1 VLAVGG
7 LAIALW
13 FFTANDDATTSAPA
27 ALAPGT
33 PATDPRAW
41 APELREGNLLLVVGD
56 ATQSDAA
63 RALARDVAG
72 ADWSPPLRQAGQA
85 IRVVRATPAGD
96 PVNIMAYAH
105 DRTLAADRA
114 DDPALRGFLEYWL
127 GRAGG

>member
-1 VLAVGG
+1 VGG
-7 LAIALW
+7 LAVALW

-33 PATDPRAW
+33 PATDPPAW
-41 APELREGNLLLVVGD
+41 ASELRDGNLLLMAGD
-56 ATQSDAA
+56 ATQAGAA

-85 IRVVRATPAGD
+85 IRVVRAGD
-96 PVNIMAYAH
+96 PGTVTAYAH
-105 DRTLAADRA
+105 DRTLTTARA

-127 GRAGG
+127 GRAAG

>member
-1 VLAVGG
+1 VGG

-33 PATDPRAW
+33 AATDPGAW
-41 APELREGNLLLVVGD
+41 APELREGNLLLVVSD
-56 ATQSDAA
+56 TAQSPAA

-72 ADWSPPLRQAGQA
+72 ADWSPQLRAAGQA
-85 IRVVRATPAGD
+85 IRVAELPTGATGD
-96 PVNIMAYAH
+96 AVGIRAYAH
-105 DRTLAADRA
+105 DRTLTADRA